1 MTYSIRITFIALFKI
16 ALNLSPCQNSWVL
29 YPAVSVKQ
37 LITQYILYSIGIDYI
52 TYSLYVHTSVPHL
65 QPN

>member
-1 MTYSIRITFIALFKI
+1 MALFKI
-16 ALNLSPCQNSWVL
+16 APNLSPCQNSWVL
-29 YPAVSVKQ
+29 YPAVSAEQ

-52 TYSLYVHTSVPHL
+52 TYSLYVHTSVSHL